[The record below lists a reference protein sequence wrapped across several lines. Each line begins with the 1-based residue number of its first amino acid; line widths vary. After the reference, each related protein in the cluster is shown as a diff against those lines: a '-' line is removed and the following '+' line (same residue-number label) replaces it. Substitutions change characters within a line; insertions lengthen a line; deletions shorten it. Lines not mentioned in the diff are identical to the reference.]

1 MLKPEP
7 RKYPSMSED
16 QLARFQ
22 VAIAEE
28 RAAKADNIAAAKK
41 LLPSVLAQCDQA
53 VDLIRRLKDAR
64 EKAGISLSEME
75 ARTGILESALSQ
87 LENSHAPNPSL
98 SYLQRYAQ
106 AIGCRLVLSLHS
118 DDENHET

>member
-1 MLKPEP
+1 
-7 RKYPSMSED
+7 MSED

-75 ARTGILESALSQ
+75 ARTGILKSALSR
-87 LENSHAPNPSL
+87 LENAEGKI
-98 SYLQRYAQ
+98 LQRKVR
-106 AIGCRLVLSLHS
+106 IRCNL
-118 DDENHET
+118 DE